1 MKKYSSK
8 KENSKNLKYLT
19 KYNKLAS
26 GYRSKEMNSH
36 FRNSSIDPTS
46 IILPLKLTGEEST
59 LEAYGVGSLNK
70 TH

>member
-1 MKKYSSK
+1 MKKNSSR

-19 KYNKLAS
+19 KYKIAS
-26 GYRSKEMNSH
+26 GYRSKGMNSH

-46 IILPLKLTGEEST
+46 IILPLKLTGEETT